1 MTECKPMN
9 DEVLLVTRP
18 DPGVCMI
25 RLNRPEVRNALN
37 VELRGRLGDVLLEV
51 QRDIAA
57 RCVVIGGS
65 DVAFC
70 PGRLK
75 RLRGCNHAEIV
86 ERRMERTW
94 EALRTCPVPVIAAV
108 RGFALGGGCEIA
120 LAADIVIA
128 GKNAT
133 FGQPEILVGLMPG
146 GGATQ
151 RMVRVVGKARTMDL
165 MLTGRRFSA
174 SEALE
179 MGIVSRVVEDKS
191 VESEAMELAL
201 QIARGPSLAT
211 RMIKEAVVQGADCLF
226 RRDGRLNASASRFC
240 FQVERSE
247 KEFARF

>member
-18 DPGVCMI
+18 VTGVCMI

-51 QRDIAA
+51 QRDIAV

-70 PGRLK
+70 RGRLK
-75 RLRGCNHAEIV
+75 RLRGCNHARNRGKKNGANLGSFANV
-86 ERRMERTW
+86 SGSRDCRRES
-94 EALRTCPVPVIAAV
+94 
-108 RGFALGGGCEIA
+108 FALGGGCEIA

-179 MGIVSRVVEDKS
+179 MGIVAGSWRTRAWSLKPWNLHCRLQ
-191 VESEAMELAL
+191 EAHPWRLA
-201 QIARGPSLAT
+201 
-211 RMIKEAVVQGADCLF
+211 
-226 RRDGRLNASASRFC
+226 
-240 FQVERSE
+240 
-247 KEFARF
+247 